1 MRYVL
6 GADGGG
12 SKITCLAADETGKLL
27 GYGRGGAVNTNYAL
41 HREAVSSF
49 TAALAGALEGAGL
62 QGGQIEA
69 LSMSAPMAP
78 QIVNRVMEDFGIR
91 NMVRA
96 AEGETPRWAVRF
108 WVDGHVGVTV
118 DAGTG
123 SLARGWSRDGR
134 EIGAGGWGATLGDE
148 GSGLW
153 ISMKAIVATLQAH
166 DGRIEQ
172 TALTRPILDHFG
184 LAKLIDLPDLLSGG
198 FMCREKILEMTGG
211 DYVRSMI
218 DSGQVIGEESRQ
230 RDKAQASVG
239 GLIFLEA
246 RTHDF
251 LTRCQVAGLCPVVVE
266 VARQGDWKALEILE
280 AAGLELGRLGAA
292 VIRRLGMTE
301 DEFVVVPFGGVFKA
315 GELVERPFRE
325 TIGAVAPRAR
335 IVHPRFEP
343 EVGAVL
349 LALDAIGVDID
360 KAVLNRIEES
370 AAGFPVCQR

>member
-12 SKITCLAADETGKLL
+12 SKITCLAADETGRLL
-27 GYGRGGAVNTNYAL
+27 GYGRGGPVNTNYAL
-41 HREAVSSF
+41 HEEAVSAFS
-49 TAALAGALEGAGL
+49 AALAGALEGAGL
-62 QGGQIEA
+62 EGRQIEA
-69 LSMSAPMAP
+69 LCMSAPMAP
-78 QIVNRVMEDFGIR
+78 QIVSRVTESFGIR

-153 ISMKAIVATLQAH
+153 ISMKAIVATLQAQ
-166 DGRIEQ
+166 DGRIEE
-172 TALTRPILDHFG
+172 TALAQPILDHFG
-184 LAKLIDLPDLLSGG
+184 LARLIDLPDLISGG

-218 DSGQVIGEESRQ
+218 DSGQVIGEESREPGKG
-230 RDKAQASVG
+230 RASVG

-251 LTRCQVAGLCPVVVE
+251 LTRCQVARVCPVVVE
-266 VARQGDWKALEILE
+266 VARQGDWKALKILE

-292 VIRRLGMTE
+292 VIRRLGMAE
-301 DEFVVVPFGGVFKA
+301 DEFVVVPFGGVFRA
-315 GELVERPFRE
+315 GELVERTFRE
-325 TIGAVAPRAR
+325 TIACAAPRAR

-360 KAVLNRIEES
+360 QAVLGRIEES
-370 AAGFPVCQR
+370 AAAFPPCQR